1 MEENNQCGYYADPEC
16 IYSQKKKKE
25 MNIDLWLSLGILIC
39 GHSRWMQKTNIKH
52 GAFKKTTFGSQYCQM
67 KANFEMS

>member
-25 MNIDLWLSLGILIC
+25 MNIDL
-39 GHSRWMQKTNIKH
+39 
-52 GAFKKTTFGSQYCQM
+52 
-67 KANFEMS
+67 